1 MDNQL
6 YNSLTRYYKV
16 LSELGYLNYGIS
28 ESLLVLSFLSDI
40 LNATCNTYS
49 IENEDTIYSS
59 KLSDNEKG
67 YIVKALDCLYGS
79 NCIIPYPES
88 YNHSVKVCEC
98 S

>member
-1 MDNQL
+1 MDDQL

-16 LSELGYLNYGIS
+16 LSELGYLSHGIS

-40 LNATCNTYS
+40 LNATCNTYL
-49 IENEDTIYSS
+49 IENEDTIYSGE
-59 KLSDNEKG
+59 LSDSDKG

-79 NCIIPYPES
+79 NCIILYPES